1 MLILTLL
8 LILFLIIFDR
18 KLAKWSLESLF
29 SLTPPVLSLSTFYFL
44 AWVPSVFCWSAVY
57 CIKSSTVNVNLR
69 NVSVIYFYK
78 NTTSMTLGGNF
89 TFAFRYLTNGLTP
102 AFFLHKFYNPRVF
115 MLRTP
120 GVRIFTVSPFG
131 AKA

>member
-8 LILFLIIFDR
+8 LILFLIILDR
-18 KLAKWSLESLF
+18 KLAKWSLKSLF

-57 CIKSSTVNVNLR
+57 CIKSSTANVNLR
-69 NVSVIYFYK
+69 NVSVIYVYN

-89 TFAFRYLTNGLTP
+89 TFAFRYLTNSLTP
-102 AFFLHKFYNPRVF
+102 AFFLHKFYNSGVF

>member
-18 KLAKWSLESLF
+18 KLAKWSLKSLF

-69 NVSVIYFYK
+69 NVSVIYVYK
-78 NTTSMTLGGNF
+78 NTTSMTLGGYF
-89 TFAFRYLTNGLTP
+89 TFAFRYFTNGLTP
-102 AFFLHKFYNPRVF
+102 AVFLHTFYNSRVF

>member
-1 MLILTLL
+1 MES
-8 LILFLIIFDR
+8 
-18 KLAKWSLESLF
+18 KESLF
-29 SLTPPVLSLSTFYFL
+29 FDPTSPFFEYILFL

-102 AFFLHKFYNPRVF
+102 AFFLHKF
-115 MLRTP
+115 
-120 GVRIFTVSPFG
+120 
-131 AKA
+131 